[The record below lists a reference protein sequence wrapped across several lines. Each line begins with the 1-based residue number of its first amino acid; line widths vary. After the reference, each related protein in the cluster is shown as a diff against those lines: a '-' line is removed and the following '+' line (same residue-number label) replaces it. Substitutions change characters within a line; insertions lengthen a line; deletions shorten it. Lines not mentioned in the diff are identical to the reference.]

1 MSEWAKMV
9 SGLPYDPRHPDLVA
23 ARAHARELTAEYNL
37 TRPEQAARRAAL
49 LGELLGDAGE
59 GLWIEPPFFCD
70 YGRNVTLGRNV
81 FFNFNCVILDVAP
94 VRMGDDV
101 FVGPA
106 VQIYTAAHY
115 LDAARRRRDLEFG
128 RPVNIGSDVWIGG
141 GAILLPGV
149 SVGDRAVIGA
159 GSVVVKD
166 VPADVFAAGNPC
178 RVVRPLVPGEYARGE
193 PFLA

>member
-23 ARAHARELTAEYNL
+23 ARAHARELTGEYNL
-37 TRPEQAARRAAL
+37 TRPEEGARRAAL
-49 LGELLGDAGE
+49 LCELLGEAGE

-94 VRMGDDV
+94 VRVGDDV

-106 VQIYTAAHY
+106 VQIYAATHY

-128 RPVNIGSDVWIGG
+128 RPVDIGSDVWIGG
-141 GAILLPGV
+141 GSILLPGV

-178 RVVRPLVPGEYARGE
+178 RVVRPLVPGDYARGE